1 MKKLT
6 KIIFSCAA
14 VAAVTAALGTA
25 ALAAGELAPEY
36 SAEAGTVTI
45 AYESANEQHTV
56 IIVPK
61 GWTGQDADKIEYVDQ
76 DGDAFTVLP
85 VNALADGTYE
95 VRVGGTDGTIKQGEF
110 TVGEPTPGSDRLL
123 GDVQEDG
130 AIDGL
135 DVSKTVNH
143 VVEITPIAEGTEDF
157 KAADVNKDGAIDG
170 IDVGQI
176 VNFVVEIEGGLVDGV
191 TTID

>member
-6 KIIFSCAA
+6 KLIFSCAA

-25 ALAAGELAPEY
+25 ALAAGELAPVY

-45 AYESANEQHTV
+45 AYDSTNEQHTV

-61 GWTGQDADKIEYVDQ
+61 GWNGQDADKIEYVDQ

-85 VNALADGTYE
+85 VNTLADGTYE
-95 VRVGGTDGTIKQGEF
+95 VKVGGTDGTIKQGEF

-123 GDVQEDG
+123 GDVTNDGKINVSDGSAILGHYAGTALLTDAED
-130 AIDGL
+130 L
-135 DVSKTVNH
+135 
-143 VVEITPIAEGTEDF
+143 
-157 KAADVNKDGAIDG
+157 KAADATEDGKINVSDAS
-170 IDVGQI
+170 DVLSFYVGL
-176 VNFVVEIEGGLVDGV
+176 EGTNVDGV
-191 TTID
+191 KTIK